1 MPPGTIHTK
10 VIPRLQAVLWT
21 VALFIGTLSFQA
33 IDDKVLVKLIGVF
46 IIFLVFIWESAIMF
60 LDLKNANPGKNFDGE
75 LLGINARLF
84 FIIPIPFIIGALY
97 YAFNEYDILFYIL
110 LLIMGLIKW
119 ECSSFANNIE
129 SHFVDIKPTF
139 HPNKIND

>member
-1 MPPGTIHTK
+1 MTPGTIHAK

-60 LDLKNANPGKNFDGE
+60 LDLKNANPDKNFDGE

-97 YAFNEYDILFYIL
+97 YAFNEYDILFFSI
-110 LLIMGLIKW
+110 
-119 ECSSFANNIE
+119 SSC
-129 SHFVDIKPTF
+129 
-139 HPNKIND
+139 